1 VKHDDDDHD
10 DNDHDFMTR
19 LTKQPAR
26 RTQQRRTSGRQRPLS
41 KGDLCV
47 FDVMWRNFVYCCPEI
62 V

>member
-47 FDVMWRNFVYCCPEI
+47 FDVM
-62 V
+62 